1 MPLFEAVRLALSQIR
16 AQKLKSFFTLLGVTI
31 GVMFLIAVVS
41 IVEGMGR
48 YVEEDF
54 AAKFLGVNTFNVR
67 RYPDINMGE
76 VTEAEWREWAQRPTI
91 SEQDAYAIRD
101 ALPADANWAIDA
113 VTWATPKARY
123 AVQTPQLMVHAATSD
138 FFRIKNLVVE
148 RGRAFTEQ
156 EATLGVPVVV
166 IGTEVAESYFPDL
179 DPLGRELRFGG
190 VPFTVIGVLEEQ
202 GSVFGMSLD
211 RQAVAPYQSPMQ
223 RITAP
228 RGEDIYGV
236 MVQADNEASLAD
248 AREITREVMRKRRGL
263 RPAQEDNFAFETSE
277 SALTQ
282 WASIKKYLVLA
293 GIFLPA
299 IGLVVGAIVIMN
311 IMLVAVA
318 ERTYEIGIRKA
329 LGAKRRDI
337 LAQFLVEAATLSLMG
352 ALAGVALG
360 FALSR
365 VVAAVS
371 PLPTSV
377 ALWSVVMSV
386 VLGGGVGIIAG
397 IYPARRASLLD
408 PVTAMRAE

>member
-67 RYPDINMGE
+67 RMPDIQMGE
-76 VTEAEWREWAQRPTI
+76 VTEATRREWRQRPGIT
-91 SEQDAYAIRD
+91 EQDAYAIRD

-113 VTWATPKARY
+113 VAWLTPKARY
-123 AVQTPQLMVHAATSD
+123 AVQTPQLLVHAATSD
-138 FFRIKNLVVE
+138 FFKIKNLVVE

-156 EATLGVPVVV
+156 EAALGMPVVV
-166 IGTEVAESYFPDL
+166 IGTEVADSYFPEL
-179 DPLGRELRFGG
+179 DPIGRELRFGG
-190 VPFTVIGVLEEQ
+190 VPFTVVGVLEKQ
-202 GSVFGMSLD
+202 GSVFGLSLD

-223 RITAP
+223 RLTAP
-228 RGEDIYGV
+228 RGENIYGV
-236 MVQADNEASLAD
+236 MVQADNEASLSE
-248 AREITREVMRKRRGL
+248 AREITRELMRRRRGL
-263 RPAQEDNFAFETSE
+263 RPSQDDNFSFETSE
-277 SALTQ
+277 SALAQ

-299 IGLVVGAIVIMN
+299 IGLVVGSIVIMN

-337 LAQFLVEAATLSLMG
+337 LAQFLVEAAALSVLG
-352 ALAGVALG
+352 AMIGIALG
-360 FALSR
+360 FALAR
-365 VVAAVS
+365 IVAAVS

-377 ALWSVVMSV
+377 ALWSVIMSV
-386 VLGGGVGIIAG
+386 GLGAGVGILAG